1 MGSDTTI
8 HRGRPDEPR
17 AERVPNSAPDPVPAT
32 PPTYMRKHAA
42 PDPAPLISVRDLV
55 KVYLLGENEVHAL
68 TGVSV
73 DIAEGEFVAVMGP
86 SGSGKSTFMNL
97 VGCLD
102 TSTSGSY
109 RLAGVDVANLPRD
122 ALAHIRNRQIG
133 FVFQQFNLLPR
144 TSALEN
150 VELPLLYAGMA
161 ATLRHAKGRAKLA
174 QVGLAAREQHNPAQL
189 SGGQQQRVA
198 IARALVNDPKLILA
212 DEPTGALDSA
222 TSLEV
227 MALLQELN
235 RGGITII
242 VVTHEHDIAAFA
254 SRLLTFRDGKLTRD
268 APNVPRDAAALMAAQ
283 RRQAE
288 PVGA

>member
-1 MGSDTTI
+1 MSV
-8 HRGRPDEPR
+8 RPQ
-17 AERVPNSAPDPVPAT
+17 
-32 PPTYMRKHAA
+32 AA
-42 PDPAPLISVRDLV
+42 PERAPLIVVRDLV
-55 KVYLLGENEVHAL
+55 KIYPLGENEVHAL
-68 TGVSV
+68 SGVSV
-73 DIAEGEFVAVMGP
+73 DIAEGEFIAVMGP

-102 TSTSGSY
+102 TPTSGSF
-109 RLAGVDVANLPRD
+109 RFAGDDVANLPRD
-122 ALAHIRNRQIG
+122 ALAHIRNRRIG

-150 VELPLLYAGMA
+150 VELPLFYAGMPA
-161 ATLRHAKGRAKLA
+161 ARRHAKAREKLA
-174 QVGLAAREQHNPAQL
+174 QVGLATRERHTPAQL

-198 IARALVNDPKLILA
+198 IARALVNNPRLILA

-268 APNVPRDAAALMAAQ
+268 APNAPRDAAALMAAQ
-283 RRQAE
+283 RGPADT
-288 PVGA
+288 AIA